1 MKKLGIIFIFIS
13 FISKAQVNLVLN
25 PSFEDTLSY
34 CLTKFGSNCCP
45 SGADLIMM
53 SKYWSGPDTIQF
65 RWAPPYATKPNG
77 ACCVPEFFSSCGTS
91 YFSVPGKY
99 QPAKSGQAYAELA
112 TYMSVTLTWQPGQ
125 TLVARRN
132 YLKGRLK
139 TPLTQGKEYCAS
151 FYFNLYNY
159 SQWATD
165 AIGMFISNTTA
176 LDTAKCYNPMT
187 FFTPQVQY
195 SGGIMLD
202 TLNWIKVENTFIA
215 TGGENYVVIG
225 NFKSDAN
232 TNKTLTNFPN
242 PNALG
247 AAYLIDD
254 VSIIPTDLM
263 AYAGP
268 DKNILFGDS
277 VFIGRPPEPGLNC
290 VWSTGTTT
298 IGTSSGI
305 WVKPTIT
312 TTYVVQ
318 QSICGITKSD
328 TVTVNVDYVG
338 IKEVS
343 AFHKDTEIRPNPN
356 NGSFNVHFNN
366 SNGLGAEINIID
378 LTGKIILKEFIQGSV
393 SDYKINMNLHEG
405 YYLIKIKFP
414 NGNINIHRVVVI

>member
-1 MKKLGIIFIFIS
+1 MKKLGTILIS
-13 FISKAQVNLVLN
+13 IAFYCNAQVNIVLN
-25 PSFEDTLSY
+25 PSFEDTTSQ
-34 CLTKFGSNCCP
+34 CMTKFGYKCCP
-45 SGADLIMM
+45 FGADMIAM
-53 SKYWSGPDTIQF
+53 SKYWSGPDTVQF
-65 RWAPPYATKPNG
+65 KWSPPYSTEPNG
-77 ACCVPEFFSSCGTS
+77 ACCVPQFLNSCGYS
-91 YFSVPGKY
+91 SWNVPGTF
-99 QPAKSGQAYAELA
+99 QVAKTGQAIAVIGTYLA
-112 TYMSVTLTWQPGQ
+112 INLTWQPGKVI
-125 TLVARRN
+125 VARRE
-132 YLKGRLK
+132 YLKGRLSS
-139 TPLTQGKEYCAS
+139 PLIQGKEYCAS

-165 AIGMFISNTTA
+165 AIGMFISNNPA

-195 SGGIMLD
+195 TGGIMLD
-202 TLNWIKVENTFIA
+202 TLNWIKVENTFVA

-232 TNKTLTNFPN
+232 TNKVLTNFPN
-242 PNALG
+242 TNAPG
-247 AAYLIDD
+247 ASYLIDD
-254 VSIIPTDLM
+254 VSIIPTDLP

-277 VFIGRPPEPGLNC
+277 TFIGRMPEPGLNC
-290 VWSTGTTT
+290 IWVTGTTT
-298 IGTSSGI
+298 VGTSCGI
-305 WVKPTIT
+305 WVKPAIT

-343 AFHKDTEIRPNPN
+343 AFQKDTEIRPNPN

-366 SNGLGAEINIID
+366 SNALGAEINIID
-378 LTGKIILKEFIQGSV
+378 LTGKIILKEIIHGSV
-393 SDYKINMNLHEG
+393 NDYKINMNLHEG

-414 NGNINIHRVVVI
+414 DGNINIHRVVVI